1 MPLPKPW
8 IALVL
13 FSLVLQTLLWRTS
26 TRLDITL
33 ARTAG
38 LVRRDVVEDDGPGT
52 LLGIDYSEWYFG
64 SPKAHRPALFVALVL
79 W

>member
-1 MPLPKPW
+1 MAIPKPW

-26 TRLDITL
+26 TRLD
-33 ARTAG
+33 AVH
-38 LVRRDVVEDDGPGT
+38 LVRRDSVEDDGPGT

-79 W
+79 WYVRP